1 MTYWCLLVHFP
12 QLRPASLVSTLHRV
26 SQILRGG
33 LLVKRAPPPLNYCL
47 HWIFKV
53 QHTHAC
59 TNFTICFLVLSFEL
73 LRSEVAEAVVIK
85 WVPRRLCR
93 AGAVRSRNS
102 GFCLALVL
110 DSIISIKLNRL
121 DDDWLR
127 CKRSRETMKVL

>member
-1 MTYWCLLVHFP
+1 MRKCDI
-12 QLRPASLVSTLHRV
+12 LVSSGTFSTVKACKPGINSSQGV
-26 SQILRGG
+26 SDSERRSAG
-33 LLVKRAPPPLNYCL
+33 KKSNYCL

-53 QHTHAC
+53 QHTHVC